1 MTLEWVPGL
10 CCAPLSSSG
19 KLVGV
24 WHKVEL
30 GSLLGAEEAITGLA
44 GTTSSKSAL
53 ALLFLTSHLYKAS
66 ICAPR
71 GTKLL
76 NCFSASLSL
85 LLNPDRVEATSTVGL
100 MLDT

>member
-1 MTLEWVPGL
+1 M
-10 CCAPLSSSG
+10 
-19 KLVGV
+19 
-24 WHKVEL
+24 EL

-53 ALLFLTSHLYKAS
+53 ALLFLTSYLYKAS

-100 MLDT
+100 TLDT

>member
-1 MTLEWVPGL
+1 MHSTVP
-10 CCAPLSSSG
+10 G

-30 GSLLGAEEAITGLA
+30 GSLLGAEAAITGLA

-53 ALLFLTSHLYKAS
+53 ALLFLASHLYKAS
-66 ICAPR
+66 ICASR
-71 GTKLL
+71 AL

-85 LLNPDRVEATSTVGL
+85 LLSPDMVEVTSTVGL
-100 MLDT
+100 TLDT